1 MVSCLLHILIIMFLQ
16 RISVTLFILLITI
29 SPLIAHVY
37 LINPNGG
44 ETYDPGQIIQIEWQE
59 VIKHDILN
67 WDILFSPD
75 GGVSWDTVKSNIPMA
90 TMNYSWEIPYI
101 STSEGRIKIVQ
112 DNVYEDYEDVSGDF
126 EISSVT
132 GIKPQNEN
140 RKVNIYPNPVTE
152 YSLIEFD
159 NEENKTYAFTLYNI
173 NGQKIRKI
181 SDIRTNR
188 IELEITDLSRGIYFF
203 HLNSDTGSYFK
214 GNFIVQ

>member
-1 MVSCLLHILIIMFLQ
+1 MFLK
-16 RISVTLFILLITI
+16 RISVTLFIFLITI

-37 LINPNGG
+37 LINPKGG

-59 VIKHDILN
+59 VIKHDFLN

-75 GGVSWDTVKSNIPMA
+75 GGVSWDTVKSNIPLA
-90 TMNYSWEIPYI
+90 TMNYFWELPNI

-112 DNVYEDYEDVSGDF
+112 NNIDEDYEDVSGDF

-140 RKVNIYPNPVTE
+140 RKFNIYPNPVTK

-159 NEENKTYAFTLYNI
+159 NESNKTYAFTIYNI
-173 NGQKIRKI
+173 KGQKVRTIR
-181 SDIRTNR
+181 DIRTNR
-188 IELEITDLSRGIYFF
+188 IQLEIKDLTCGIYFF
-203 HLNSDTGSYFK
+203 HLNSETGLYFK
-214 GNFIVQ
+214 GNFIIQ